1 MKHIL
6 IFYWKDNATWSIEI
20 ALSDKEYEQVQ
31 ALGAAGLSGKTM
43 ALLPPPST
51 WTGVAFPDDSIPS
64 KVM

>member
-6 IFYWKDNATWSIEI
+6 IFYWKDQQTWSIEI
-20 ALSDKEYEQVQ
+20 ALPDQEYELIQHI
-31 ALGAAGLSGKTM
+31 GAAGLSGKTL

-51 WTGVAFPDDSIPS
+51 WTGVAFPDDTIPS